1 MNENEIIHISSII
14 LHFHGFLHPC
24 VKLVHIDIG
33 KELTRQ
39 IPDRES
45 TSWTSIEETLAP
57 RESDPVFFFSD
68 YFHIFSHIGTD
79 NGTDEIER
87 DILFIWREI
96 SHDEYLYLAPQYLPI
111 DTHEKS

>member
-1 MNENEIIHISSII
+1 M
-14 LHFHGFLHPC
+14 
-24 VKLVHIDIG
+24 HIDIG
-33 KELTRQ
+33 KELTRE
-39 IPDRES
+39 IPDRET
-45 TSWTSIEETLAP
+45 TSWTSTEETLAQ

-79 NGTDEIER
+79 NGTDEIKK
-87 DILFIWREI
+87 DILFVWRDI